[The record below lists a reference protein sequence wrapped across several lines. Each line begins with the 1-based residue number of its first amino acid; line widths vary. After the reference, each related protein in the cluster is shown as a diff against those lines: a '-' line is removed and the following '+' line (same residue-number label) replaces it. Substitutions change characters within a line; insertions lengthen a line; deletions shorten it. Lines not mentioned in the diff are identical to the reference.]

1 MSECVVRMNMP
12 QNCYNCDLRYECNA
26 FYAPGKPKPFM
37 KGCRIVCQLP
47 EGHGRLIDA
56 DALRADYFVTSTT
69 TNTPLYRYVSMEQIA
84 NAPTVEP
91 ASPWHRVEDELPS
104 MDGYD
109 WVLGIVTGEAGCLR
123 FHKAVMM
130 VSFDPQY
137 KEWFIDEYP
146 DARITVSHWM
156 LLPEPPKEDA

>member
-1 MSECVVRMNMP
+1 MRMS
-12 QNCYNCDLRYECNA
+12 D
-26 FYAPGKPKPFM
+26 
-37 KGCRIVCQLP
+37 
-47 EGHGRLIDA
+47 LIDRQ
-56 DALRADYFVTSTT
+56 ALKNKLKRWDECDPYEFV
-69 TNTPLYRYVSMEQIA
+69 EIA
-84 NAPTVEP
+84 LHAVDDAPTVEP
-91 ASPWHRVEDELPS
+91 ASPWHRVEEELPS

-146 DARITVSHWM
+146 DAKITVSHWM
-156 LLPEPPKEDA
+156 ELPEPPGEDA